1 MRLMSKA
8 RPSQKTRAGRHGF
21 KKSPETAAS
30 GLILRLDIEFWLTG
44 ACTVSVQLSYTDQR
58 ITRSHAGGGS

>member
-30 GLILRLDIEFWLTG
+30 GLILRLDDELSWVTG
-44 ACTVSVQLSYTDQR
+44 GYVT
-58 ITRSHAGGGS
+58 